1 MDNEVLATL
10 QELCYAIAGVVAI
23 VGSINIYIDMNN
35 EPGKV
40 RRTIIRTVAVFVLL
54 VAIAAAMQ

>member
-1 MDNEVLATL
+1 MDNEVLAKL
-10 QELCYAIAGVVAI
+10 QELCYAIAGIVAI
-23 VGSINIYIDMNN
+23 VGSIDVYIDMNN

-54 VAIAAAMQ
+54 VAIAAAIQ